1 MPPTQVEIARI
12 IATRAHEGQL
22 DKIGAP
28 YILHPQMVAA
38 SVQSL
43 PAFAESDDQTQQDVL
58 AAAWLHDVVE
68 DTAETPQSLRAQGIS
83 DRAVEA
89 VVALTRNTE
98 IPPDDY
104 YATIKAVP
112 IALMVKTADLAS
124 NLAPERVAELDDESR
139 EWFAKKYGHAL
150 EQLGVDRSVIDT
162 LQADAQRLAD
172 SVPPSSIAT
181 AWTDGVDAYF
191 ETLGELRS
199 AVESGTGVSAAVE
212 STRSAVD
219 DLRGIVDL

>member
-1 MPPTQVEIARI
+1 MTEQGQEVQWAPIPPKPSNPRRI
-12 IATRAHEGQL
+12 WLIVGLAIGAIVIVGLLLFFLLPRGESADPEVTASPTPSASPSSTSAPTTEPEPEPEPSTPVTAPPPAADPDIATFRERVG
-22 DKIGAP
+22 
-28 YILHPQMVAA
+28 V
-38 SVQSL
+38 
-43 PAFAESDDQTQQDVL
+43 
-58 AAAWLHDVVE
+58 WL
-68 DTAETPQSLRAQGIS
+68 DTAPTGLDIVSETET
-83 DRAVEA
+83 DEA
-89 VVALTRNTE
+89 L
-98 IPPDDY
+98 
-104 YATIKAVP
+104 
-112 IALMVKTADLAS
+112 
-124 NLAPERVAELDDESR
+124 
-139 EWFAKKYGHAL
+139 
-150 EQLGVDRSVIDT
+150 SVIDT